1 MATPEELEKLS
12 LEFSIRD
19 VEGVFAKLCL
29 SEDGEE
35 AESIRWDVVSKA
47 WSRDKVPG
55 LGTILMAPLASE
67 EDLKSAGVSEP
78 PMRVSDI
85 P

>member
-12 LEFSIRD
+12 LEFTIRD

-35 AESIRWDVVSKA
+35 AESIVWNAGTKA